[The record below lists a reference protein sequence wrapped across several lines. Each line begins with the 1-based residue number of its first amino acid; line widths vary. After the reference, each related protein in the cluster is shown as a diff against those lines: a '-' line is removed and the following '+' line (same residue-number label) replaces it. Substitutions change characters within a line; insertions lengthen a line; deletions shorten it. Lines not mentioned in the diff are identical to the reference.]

1 MRMRFLDA
9 GESHGR
15 GISTIIEGC
24 PAGLKM
30 RREDIEGELARRRR
44 GYGRGKRMSIEGD
57 LVEIQSGVR
66 RGLSLGSP
74 ITLWVANLDH
84 ANWLELMGAEAT
96 DQTVPV
102 QRVTTPRPGH
112 ADLAGAL
119 KYGTRDIRDIL
130 ERASARETVGR
141 VCAGCVARLLLR
153 RLGIE
158 VLSHVLSIGGVEAAL
173 PETPGLEDMERI
185 EGDELR
191 CFDRSASLRM
201 KQRIDEAARAGDT
214 LGGIVEVIA
223 YGVPAGLGSHA
234 HWDRRLDG
242 ILSQAVM
249 SIQSVKGVEI
259 GDGFSLAS
267 LPGSKALDLIAHDEE
282 RGYYRLA
289 DHAGGIEGGISN
301 GEMIRVRAAIKPIPT
316 LGRPAPTIDIETRTA
331 VEALAER
338 SDVCA
343 VPAAGVVAE
352 SMVAWVL
359 ANALLEKTG
368 GDHLAEVER
377 RYLAHLQALKEF

>member
-1 MRMRFLDA
+1 MRFLDA

-24 PAGLKM
+24 PAGLEI

-44 GYGRGKRMSIEGD
+44 GYGRGKRMSMEGD
-57 LVEIQSGVR
+57 RVEIQSGVR
-66 RGLSLGSP
+66 RGISLGSP
-74 ITLWVANLDH
+74 ITLWVANQDH
-84 ANWLELMGAEAT
+84 ANWLELMGTEAT
-96 DQTVPV
+96 DQAGPV

-158 VLSHVLSIGGVEAAL
+158 VFSHVLAIGEVEADLA
-173 PETPGLEDMERI
+173 ETPGLADVERI
-185 EGDELR
+185 EADELR
-191 CFDRSASLRM
+191 CLDGSASLEM
-201 KQRIDEAARAGDT
+201 KRRIDEAARAGDT
-214 LGGIVEVIA
+214 MGGLVEVIA
-223 YGVPAGLGSHA
+223 DSVPAGLGSHA

-242 ILSQAVM
+242 LLAQAVM
-249 SIQSVKGVEI
+249 SIQSVKGVEV
-259 GDGFSLAS
+259 GDGFALAS
-267 LPGSKALDLIAHDEE
+267 LPGSKALDLIAYDEG

-301 GEMIRVRAAIKPIPT
+301 GEAIRVRAAIKPIPT
-316 LGRPAPTIDIETRTA
+316 LGRPAPTIDIETRA
-331 VEALAER
+331 EVKALAER

-359 ANALLEKTG
+359 ANALLEKMG

-377 RYLAHLQALKEF
+377 RYRAHLEALKEF